1 MTVEEQIMSLDFSAM
16 ADFFLKQNSL
26 PGHLEVFLND
36 ISAGR
41 EKPLSADEL
50 QLLKAVFEKYEQA
63 IHRIAVLDG
72 IYGKRGPKSLFDFV
86 EVETPVKKKP
96 AKGKGQGTDQE
107 LEIVLNESDVTN
119 YQDRL
124 SLFQILDPK
133 DQNLSHTIEML
144 VGAPRFFRGATT
156 TKPKNTTEDLIVRR
170 RYRDRGSEFEI
181 ITHPV
186 VLKTEKTTKGVTTEE
201 ERHFYPG
208 SDVELIEDILIRI
221 GTKGQ
226 GEMKTD
232 SKGNSIFGVFFTIRQ
247 IRKELEAIGRTKSH
261 AQILHILELG
271 SKCVQEMIIP
281 TSDGR
286 KLKIVSPIFKGFI
299 HVDRATFEEAEGE
312 TKQCYVELHP
322 LIVPCIKSNTF
333 RKYNFIS
340 SMKYVRQMS
349 VWIHKR
355 LSHYF
360 VQAGAEQPFSIN
372 LSTVLTLYGA
382 NEYDRISDNHKEFV
396 RALEEMIEKGD
407 LKKYEYDIIKD
418 KIDKRKTKDY
428 FYRIWVSDNF
438 VGDMIRFNID
448 FEQRNP
454 ARQRKI
460 PDQYLDGIKS

>member
-1 MTVEEQIMSLDFSAM
+1 MPLDFASM
-16 ADFFLKQNSL
+16 ADFFMTQDDL
-26 PGHLEVFLND
+26 PGHLEGFLND
-36 ISAGR
+36 MAAGK
-41 EKPLSADEL
+41 EPPLTTDEA
-50 QLLKAVFEKYEQA
+50 QLLHSVFQKYEQS

-72 IYGKRGPKSLFDFV
+72 ICQKRRNKGLFEFV
-86 EVETPVKKKP
+86 EVVPPPGKAP
-96 AKGKGQGTDQE
+96 AKEKGRKKSTD
-107 LEIVLNESDVTN
+107 IVLNEAAIQE
-119 YQDRL
+119 YQEKL
-124 SLFQILDPK
+124 NFFQILDPK

-170 RYRDRGSEFEI
+170 RYRDRGAEFEI

-186 VLKTEKTTKGVTTEE
+186 VLKTEKTSKGVTTEE

-208 SDVELIEDILIRI
+208 SDVELIEDILVRI

-286 KLKIVSPIFKGFI
+286 RLKIVSPIFKGFI
-299 HVDRATFEEAEGE
+299 HVDRAAFEDSEGE
-312 TKQCYVELHP
+312 NKQCYVELHP

-340 SMKYVRQMS
+340 SMKYVRQMA
-349 VWIHKR
+349 VWLHKR

-382 NEYDRISDNHKEFV
+382 NEYDRISDNHKELI

-428 FYRIWVSDNF
+428 FYRIWVSDTF
-438 VGDMIRFNID
+438 VSDMIRFNID

-454 ARQRKI
+454 ARLRKI
-460 PDQYLDGIKS
+460 PDQLLDGIKSS

>member
-1 MTVEEQIMSLDFSAM
+1 MPFDYAAM
-16 ADFFLKQNSL
+16 AVYFLEQDAL
-26 PGHLEVFLND
+26 PGHLEGFLNSIAD
-36 ISAGR
+36 GK
-41 EKPLSADEL
+41 EQPLTTAEL
-50 QLLKAVFEKYEQA
+50 QMLQSVFQKYEQA

-72 IYGKRGPKSLFDFV
+72 IYQKRSTTGLFEFV
-86 EVETPVKKKP
+86 EVEPAPKKASFKERSKKK
-96 AKGKGQGTDQE
+96 TVD
-107 LEIVLNESDVTN
+107 IVLSESAMESF
-119 YQDRL
+119 QDKM
-124 SLFQILDPK
+124 SLFQILDPR

-186 VLKTEKTTKGVTTEE
+186 VLKTEKTTKGITTEE

-226 GEMKTD
+226 GELKAD

-247 IRKELEAIGRTKSH
+247 IRKELEAFGRTKSH

-281 TSDGR
+281 TADNR

-299 HVDRATFEEAEGE
+299 HVDRATFEDADGE
-312 TKQCYVELHP
+312 NKQCYVELHP

-340 SMKYVRQMS
+340 SMKYVRQMA
-349 VWIHKR
+349 VWLHKR

-372 LSTVLTLYGA
+372 LTTVLTLYGA
-382 NEYDRISDNHKEFV
+382 NEYDRISDNHKEFI

-407 LKKYEYDIIKD
+407 LKRYEYDIIKD
-418 KIDKRKTKDY
+418 KVDKRKTKDY
-428 FYRIWVSDNF
+428 FYRLWVSDNF
-438 VGDMIRFNID
+438 VSDMIRFNID

-454 ARQRKI
+454 ARLRKI
-460 PDQYLDGIKS
+460 PDQLLDGIKSS